1 MNPNPTLTE
10 AETSEIEQAN
20 ASGRQPVVFVH
31 GLWLLASS
39 WDRWRRLFEDAGY
52 ATVAPGWPD
61 DPASVAEARANPDVF
76 AHKMVQAVTDHYLE
90 AVRGLTI
97 KPAVVGHSFGG
108 LIAQKIAGEE
118 AAAVTVS
125 IDPAPGRGVLPLPT
139 SALKAGFPVLGNPAN
154 ARRAV
159 TLTFEEFQY
168 GWANGLDEQEARQLY
183 DEFHVAASGVPI
195 FQAAVANLNVF
206 SETRVHFTAENRGP
220 LLMVSG
226 EKDHTVPHSIAHAA
240 YKKHL
245 TNPSVT
251 EFVEMPDRGHSLTID
266 HGWQEVAQT
275 CLEFVARFAPASLP
289 TTTRSGADG
298 SDEAPLD

>member
-1 MNPNPTLTE
+1 MNPTSTLSSSE
-10 AETSEIEQAN
+10 ISEIEKAN
-20 ASGRQPVVFVH
+20 ASGAQPVVFIH

-52 ATVAPGWPD
+52 ASVAPGWPD

-76 AHKMVQAVTDHYLE
+76 ARKMVQAVTDHYLE
-90 AVRGLTI
+90 AIGRLTI
-97 KPAVVGHSFGG
+97 KPAVIGHSFGG

-118 AAAVTVS
+118 ASAVTVS

-139 SALKAGFPVLGNPAN
+139 SALKAGSPVLGNPAN

-168 GWANGLDEQEARQLY
+168 GWTNALDEAEARELY
-183 DEFHVAASGVPI
+183 EEFHVAASGVPI
-195 FQAAVANLNVF
+195 FQAAVANLNPF
-206 SETRVHFTAENRGP
+206 SETKVHFDAERRGP
-220 LLMVSG
+220 LLVVSG
-226 EKDHTVPHSIAHAA
+226 EQDHTVPNSIAHAA

-245 TNPSVT
+245 KNESVT
-251 EFVEMPDRGHSLTID
+251 EFVEMAGRGHSLTID

-275 CLEFVARFAPASLP
+275 SLDFVTRFAPVSSA
-289 TTTRSGADG
+289 T
-298 SDEAPLD
+298 